1 MRLRSY
7 LPFVL
12 TLASLAL
19 ACGSSEDN
27 PTTNSKPDAGASG
40 AAGASGT
47 GGTAGTAGEAGS
59 GGEAGEAGAAGV
71 AGASGSG
78 GQQDA
83 GPDAP
88 EDAAPDA
95 EQDAPSDADASVEVP
110 LDGMGDLSGQ
120 CGVLDDA
127 EWTTSAPFLFRNSI
141 DFGTAGFVESELSV
155 GGAEVLA
162 DGNLN
167 AGSLHSEVMAYE
179 ALYRCE
185 LAELIKTEAE
195 VIYENPDGKKTDF
208 VVWIDGR
215 KVGVSVVRAY
225 HYPPSNPY
233 TVAEATTVLNGKLS
247 DIPLSAAN
255 ATPQDAWVRSMLHV
269 VAYDSSYA
277 DSIETAWA
285 ALDDTVRAD
294 TILVVTV
301 TDGNDDF
308 IY

>member
-7 LPFVL
+7 LLL
-12 TLASLAL
+12 TLASLTL

-27 PTTNSKPDAGASG
+27 PTNNAKPDAGASG

-47 GGTAGTAGEAGS
+47 GGAAGS
-59 GGEAGEAGAAGV
+59 AGEAGAGATGGTAGV
-71 AGASGSG
+71 AGESGSG
-78 GQQDA
+78 GQPDA
-83 GPDAP
+83 GPDAAEDAAP

-95 EQDAPSDADASVEVP
+95 EQDAADAGVDVP
-110 LDGMGDLSGQ
+110 LEGLGDISGQ

-127 EWTTSAPFLFRNSI
+127 EWNASAPFLFRNSL

-167 AGSLHSEVMAYE
+167 VGSLHSEITAYE

-185 LAELIKTEAE
+185 LAELIKTEGE
-195 VIYENPDGKKTDF
+195 VDYFNPDGKKTDF

-215 KVGVSVVRAY
+215 KVGVSVVRAF

-247 DIPLSAAN
+247 DILVSAAN
-255 ATPQDAWVRSMLHV
+255 AKPQDAWERSMLHV

-277 DSIETAWA
+277 DSIEAAWA
-285 ALDDTVRAD
+285 TLDDVVRAD